1 MEVQYLDRYRVLGL
15 NVAFYRKRLG
25 YTQESLAE
33 ALGVSWVHIGK
44 IECAAVGTSLDML
57 FRIADTLQVEP
68 SKLLEMR

>member
-1 MEVQYLDRYRVLGL
+1 MDLQYLDRYRVLGL
-15 NVAFYRKRLG
+15 NIAFYRKRLG

-57 FRIADTLQVEP
+57 FHIAQVLEVEP